1 MREVTTT
8 TTIISLS
15 ESGMT
20 LSFLYDEDRKA
31 TFEHS
36 PILGSLL
43 SRKEWWPSSEESQK
57 KGTTSTRTEKGAMRG
72 RTGWRRIRERGGGG
86 IGGDSR
92 DYPPIRRFKGR
103 VSR

>member
-1 MREVTTT
+1 MTGDARMREVTTT

-72 RTGWRRIRERGGGG
+72 RTGWRRTGGGG
-86 IGGDSR
+86 KGG
-92 DYPPIRRFKGR
+92 G
-103 VSR
+103 V